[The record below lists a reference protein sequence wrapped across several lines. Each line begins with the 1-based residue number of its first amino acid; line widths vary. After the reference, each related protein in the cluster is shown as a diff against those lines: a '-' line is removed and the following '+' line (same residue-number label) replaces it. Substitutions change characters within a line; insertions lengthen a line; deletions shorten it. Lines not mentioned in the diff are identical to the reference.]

1 MSATSKDWRK
11 GDSLPEVRLEPVGR
25 LDLIRYAGASGDY
38 NPIHTIDAEAE
49 RAGLPG
55 IIQHGML
62 TMAELGRLFSPF
74 LDHALLREFR
84 IRFTGMVFLDDQLR
98 LGGTVSGVE
107 EESEGRRV
115 GFAIAA
121 RNAEGREVA
130 KGSAELL
137 VYETA
142 WAPTRRSSPSSP

>member
-1 MSATSKDWRK
+1 MSACSKDWRQ
-11 GDSLPEVRLEPVGR
+11 GDALPELRLDPVER

-38 NPIHTIDAEAE
+38 NPIHTVDIEAE

-62 TMAELGRLFSPF
+62 TMAELARLFSPY
-74 LDHALLREFR
+74 LDRALLREFR
-84 IRFTGMVFLDDQLR
+84 IRFTGMVFLGDELR
-98 LGGTVSGVE
+98 LGGTVTGVKE
-107 EESEGRRV
+107 ERAGRRV
-115 GFAIAA
+115 SFDIAA

-137 VYETA
+137 VYRA
-142 WAPTRRSSPSSP
+142 A